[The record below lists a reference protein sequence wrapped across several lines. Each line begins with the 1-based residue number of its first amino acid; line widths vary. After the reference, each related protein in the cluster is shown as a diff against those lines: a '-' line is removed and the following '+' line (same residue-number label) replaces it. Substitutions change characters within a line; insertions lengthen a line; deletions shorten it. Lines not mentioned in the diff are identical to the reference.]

1 MIRIAIVDDDCYLCS
16 NIEKVLLAYDRVS
29 TYDLEIEVFFSGN
42 DLLSYIEEEQNFD
55 LIFLDI
61 EMNGYNGVEV
71 GKIIRE
77 RHQNNITQIVYI
89 TACEGYERQL
99 FQIRPMGFLEKPL
112 KNNDIVSNVET
123 YIRLYAGME
132 NMFSFTCNRKKI
144 KIPYKEILYFKSD
157 NKKVELFT
165 TEETYDFYGKLND
178 ITSSLP
184 YEFMIIH
191 KSYIV
196 NRMYIEKYGYNS
208 ITVINQDELPISQ
221 YYRKDVRRLLSLKSN
236 VGKEFFHV

>member
-29 TYDLEIEVFFSGN
+29 TYDLEVEVFFNGDS
-42 DLLSYIEEEQNFD
+42 LLSYMEEEDNFD

-89 TACEGYERQL
+89 TACDGYDRQL

-112 KNNDIVSNVET
+112 KNNDIISTVET
-123 YIRLYAGME
+123 YIKLYAGMD
-132 NMFSFTCNRKKI
+132 NMFSFTYNRKKI
-144 KIPYKEILYFKSD
+144 KIPYKEIIYFKSD
-157 NKKVELFT
+157 NKKIELCT
-165 TEETYDFYGKLND
+165 TEELYDFYGKLND
-178 ITSSLP
+178 ITGSLP
-184 YEFMIIH
+184 CEFMIIH

-221 YYRKDVRRLLSLKSN
+221 YYRKDVRKLLSLKSN

>member
-1 MIRIAIVDDDCYLCS
+1 MDDDCYLCS

-89 TACEGYERQL
+89 TACDDYDRQL

-123 YIRLYAGME
+123 YIRLYAGMD
-132 NMFSFTCNRKKI
+132 NMFSFTYNRKKI
-144 KIPYKEILYFKSD
+144 KIPYKEIIYFKSD
-157 NKKVELFT
+157 NKKIELCT
-165 TEETYDFYGKLND
+165 TEESYDFYDKLND
-178 ITSSLP
+178 ITGSLP
-184 YEFMIIH
+184 CEFMIIH

-221 YYRKDVRRLLSLKSN
+221 YYRKDVRKLLSLKSN